1 MPVELQIIRACE
13 FVRLGAQGEF
23 DFESTHKVL
32 KTLAEACHKR
42 GVERALLDVRGAT
55 SNLTPKDLAAL
66 VGGFAKVAV
75 SKRFRL
81 GILHAENQN
90 YRAKLFA
97 FFSAMRGRKVKAF
110 EDFEEALLW
119 LSTPDDTKSEIVA
132 AERAVPIHAAKRS
145 VKSITVKD
153 GPAH

>member
-13 FVRLGAQGEF
+13 FVRLGARGEF
-23 DFESTHKVL
+23 DFESTLTVL
-32 KTLAEACHKR
+32 KTLAAACHKR

-55 SNLTPKDLAAL
+55 SNLTPKELATL
-66 VGGFAKVAV
+66 VGAFAKDAG

-81 GILHAENQN
+81 AILHTEDQN

-110 EDFEEALLW
+110 EDFEESLVW
-119 LSTPDDTKSEIVA
+119 LSTPDDKEHKIVA
-132 AERAVPIHAAKRS
+132 AEREVPIR
-145 VKSITVKD
+145 TVKRAQTHIAVED
-153 GPAH
+153 KLDH